1 MYKENGDMMK
11 KPEFPKP
18 RLIREDFLPE
28 PMNKYRI
35 KKGTYG
41 DVIRYY
47 PQEKFLF
54 WWHNTVEPSF
64 DGGYSTLEQAQEAL
78 CSRIKKSVVEYI
90 DFDPERDCK

>member
-1 MYKENGDMMK
+1 MPYNTFITHRQLMT
-11 KPEFPKP
+11 
-18 RLIREDFLPE
+18 
-28 PMNKYRI
+28 KYRI

-64 DGGYSTLEQAQEAL
+64 DGGYSTLEKAQEAI
-78 CSRIKKSVVEYI
+78 CSRIKEPEPVIDYI
-90 DFDPERDCK
+90 DFDYERDCAKIFFDITSKDT

>member
-1 MYKENGDMMK
+1 MPYNTLTHTNQMT
-11 KPEFPKP
+11 
-18 RLIREDFLPE
+18 
-28 PMNKYRI
+28 KYRI

-64 DGGYSTLEQAQEAL
+64 DGGYSTLEKAQEAI
-78 CSRIKKSVVEYI
+78 CSRIKEPEPVIDYI
-90 DFDPERDCK
+90 DFDYERDCK